1 MWDWGRLDLDGKP
14 RPTHLEHGMKN
25 IQWKRNTEWVK
36 ANLLN
41 QATIVHEDENCLI
54 ERTGLHERE
63 FIDTFRVNTATSVPI
78 KRNGSV
84 HVINLVEGTQ
94 ARIVSATDSF
104 EPFTVHYAE
113 TCIIPQA
120 AGEYRI
126 EAIDGEDVKVILA
139 CVHN

>member
-1 MWDWGRLDLDGKP
+1 
-14 RPTHLEHGMKN
+14 MKN

-104 EPFTVHYAE
+104 EPFTVYYAE